1 MLFALFKKKKK
12 IQNDIDSLI
21 EELTKGQGNP
31 YRLWYDMSLYDFTF
45 QLLQTTV
52 TNIDKER
59 RQGIPIVLRK
69 LVWMI

>member
-31 YRLWYDMSLYDFTF
+31 YRLRYDMSLYDFTF
-45 QLLQTTV
+45 QLPTT
-52 TNIDKER
+52 TDNGHKY
-59 RQGIPIVLRK
+59 
-69 LVWMI
+69 

>member
-12 IQNDIDSLI
+12 IQNDKVSLI
-21 EELTKGQGNP
+21 EKLTKGQGNP
-31 YRLWYDMSLYDFTF
+31 YRLWYDMSLYDFAF

-59 RQGIPIVLRK
+59 RQGIPIVLRR

>member
-12 IQNDIDSLI
+12 IQNDIGSLI

-31 YRLWYDMSLYDFTF
+31 YRLWYDMIFTF

-59 RQGIPIVLRK
+59 RQGIPIVLRR

>member
-12 IQNDIDSLI
+12 IQNDKVSLI
-21 EELTKGQGNP
+21 EKLTKGQGNP
-31 YRLWYDMSLYDFTF
+31 YRLWYDMSLYDFIF

-59 RQGIPIVLRK
+59 RQGIPIVLRR